1 MATVKGM
8 VGDIDSTNTAT
19 QSQSMSD
26 YVIEAIMNPDVGSW
40 PVLVLLVL
48 LMGGAYQLH
57 TFLDARIE
65 ENIKMGRYGNE
76 PEPIEYTKEEF
87 QKDLDQNGPYMKAE
101 SALASDSL
109 IKLRPI
115 ISKRAYGAFAKRKQE
130 LMRMRLTHF

>member
-1 MATVKGM
+1 M
-8 VGDIDSTNTAT
+8 VGDLDSTPKAN
-19 QSQSMSD
+19 QSMSD
-26 YVIEAIMNPDVGSW
+26 YLIESITNPDAGSW
-40 PVLVLLVL
+40 PVIILLIM

-115 ISKRAYGAFAKRKQE
+115 ISKRAYGNFAKRKQE
-130 LMRMRLTHF
+130 LMRTRLAHF